1 MFVLYFYQLINFRDI
16 VINLLIIS
24 AVEIDL
30 QRRYSHIYHIKHLN
44 IFEWNHFQSVLGT
57 YNTQL
62 CLLKSLYWRSSSKQ
76 MISGKAS
83 YRQISWNR
91 EIGCHT
97 DPIALQFDR
106 ILGNVEAQVP
116 IKFQSVLESWHPNP
130 PASRL
135 VLRDLVARRLTAWW
149 IEAQSRHTLNHLCHH
164 GSHSIRLRAPPYKNA
179 IRKQTNNCLNL
190 R

>member
-1 MFVLYFYQLINFRDI
+1 MIYTLKKYKEFDINVDWLLHFRTTLFILLLPKGCVFVLYFYQLIDFRDR
-16 VINLLIIS
+16 VINLHIIS

-30 QRRYSHIYHIKHLN
+30 QRRYSHIYHIKHLK
-44 IFEWNHFQSVLGT
+44 IFEWNHFQSALGI

-62 CLLKSLYWRSSSKQ
+62 CLLKSLYLRSSSKQ

-106 ILGNVEAQVP
+106 ILGNVKPRCLSHFRAFWKVYIRIPRLQDFARSCG
-116 IKFQSVLESWHPNP
+116 KTSY
-130 PASRL
+130 RL
-135 VLRDLVARRLTAWW
+135 VNRGP
-149 IEAQSRHTLNHLCHH
+149 E
-164 GSHSIRLRAPPYKNA
+164 
-179 IRKQTNNCLNL
+179 
-190 R
+190 